1 MTERHSAKGC
11 RPPLAGRPPAARL
24 LERATP
30 ERRAVGILK
39 TGQRHG
45 YPGRAWRRSYA
56 RRSAAERSNA
66 RIKDPATVDIARGWC
81 PMTGLTAMTP
91 FLASALVARNLAV
104 ADAFGERQRDAER
117 REAACPPPRTRRRRR
132 TTLAQLA
139 EASSDAA
146 P

>member
-1 MTERHSAKGC
+1 M
-11 RPPLAGRPPAARL
+11 
-24 LERATP
+24 
-30 ERRAVGILK
+30 
-39 TGQRHG
+39 
-45 YPGRAWRRSYA
+45 
-56 RRSAAERSNA
+56 
-66 RIKDPATVDIARGWC
+66 
-81 PMTGLTAMTP
+81 MGLTLMTL

-117 REAACPPPRTRRRRR
+117 REAAGPPPRTRRRRR